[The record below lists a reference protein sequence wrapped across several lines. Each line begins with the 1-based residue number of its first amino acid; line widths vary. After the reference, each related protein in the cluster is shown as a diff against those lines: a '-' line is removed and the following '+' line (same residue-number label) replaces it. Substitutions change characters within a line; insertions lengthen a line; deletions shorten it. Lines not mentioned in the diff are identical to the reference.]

1 MRQFLSLLFVLTIAS
16 AQAQLTPVLKNKR
29 GIAILPQQGEYCIGF
44 GVNPV
49 FTYFGNFF
57 NGSNSN
63 TFPAAGYAAPNQ
75 MLAVK
80 FMKTNEKAYRANFR
94 MAYNSDVVTFNV
106 KDMSPGA
113 DVNAVVTDRQ
123 KRSSSFIGLGL
134 GIEKRKG
141 QGRIQGIYGLEGL
154 ISYASGNNVKYEY
167 GNKLENLDTGIIRVK
182 KQKASSLFS
191 VGFRAF
197 AGVEYFIAPKLS
209 LGAEFGY
216 GPTLGFKGA
225 IEQTMEQY
233 DFVKAETVSDIKSYS
248 PKSTTFNLDT
258 DNYNGILKM
267 LFYF

>member
-1 MRQFLSLLFVLTIAS
+1 MRKYLIVLLVLSFVS

-44 GVNPV
+44 GANPV
-49 FTYFGNFF
+49 LSYFGNFF

-63 TFPAAGYAAPNQ
+63 GFPGTGYAAPNQ
-75 MLAVK
+75 MLMLK
-80 FMKTNEKAYRANFR
+80 YMKTNDKAYRANFR
-94 MAYNSDVVTFNV
+94 MAYNSDVLSFNV

-113 DVNAVVTDRQ
+113 ATDATVTDKQ
-123 KRSSSFIGLGL
+123 KRSSSFIGLGV
-134 GIEKRKG
+134 GVERRKG

-154 ISYASGNNVKYEY
+154 ISYASGTNVKYEY

-197 AGVEYFIAPKLS
+197 AGVEYFISPKLS
-209 LGAEFGY
+209 IGAEFGY
-216 GPTLGFKGA
+216 GPTIGFRGA
-225 IEQTMEQY
+225 LEQTMEQY
-233 DFVKAETVSDIKSYS
+233 DFIKAETISDIKSFS

-258 DNYNGILKM
+258 DNYNGLLK
-267 LFYF
+267 LQFYF